1 MLLDWLVGARA
12 VPWEPG
18 REVGQGIHRP
28 APAQQPPRFQDR
40 PLKSPG
46 KRPLEA
52 RAGRLW
58 ADGSQRPKA
67 PCRAST
73 HLETEGALRG
83 HAPFTVSA
91 FSRVWQQN
99 RKGSVALNC
108 VHTENRVNKITGTRR
123 SEPFRGPDRR
133 QVSGIQA
140 VTKPWRVIH
149 IPHRLHILCQVSPCP
164 R

>member
-18 REVGQGIHRP
+18 REVGQGTHRP
-28 APAQQPPRFQDR
+28 AACTTAPALSGQ
-40 PLKSPG
+40 
-46 KRPLEA
+46 
-52 RAGRLW
+52 
-58 ADGSQRPKA
+58 
-67 PCRAST
+67 AS
-73 HLETEGALRG
+73 EESREEALRSKSWEALGGSLTARHHAELQHTWKQKEPYG